1 MKFWV
6 IPEEMSEYDRR
17 AIDGGI
23 PGDELMER
31 AGSAA
36 AARAMRMVSPDG
48 GPVIVFAGPG
58 NNGGDGLVVA
68 RKLRE
73 RSYYAH
79 VVLAAAPGKSL
90 SRNCQHNLGRFVQ
103 DGGIVVPPGKLDDLP
118 DSPSLVVDALL
129 GTGFKG
135 RIEGIFA
142 QCLDRMKLYGCR
154 VLAVDTP
161 SGINGRTGEVDP
173 HTLPADVTVTFA
185 APKAG
190 LLFPPG
196 CGHAG
201 SIYVADIGIE
211 VDEARDRMV
220 PSMADIRDLL
230 PPRPSDGHKGTFG
243 RVLLIGGSEI
253 MPGAPQLMAMGA
265 IRSGVGLATLA
276 VPLSTHQLVAGR
288 VPEALSAYFLP
299 GDPSSLPDVSQF
311 DAVAVGPGLGN
322 NSSTRKVVNYVL
334 SNWSVP
340 LVLDADALNVI
351 ERPVEQLKS
360 YRGPLLITPHPG
372 EMARL
377 AKCDPNS
384 IASRSSAAARL
395 SEATGACILLKGRPS
410 MVFWKERGSAL
421 VPAGNSG
428 LAKGGS
434 GDVLTGVVAS
444 LMAQGMDP
452 FEAGMTGAFAHGLA
466 ADMATEFSSRRSL
479 LPSDVA
485 LWLGRAFSVTEEC
498 MDYEL
503 LTSGGRW
510 KSDWNDRT

>member
-17 AIDGGI
+17 VIEGGT
-23 PGDELMER
+23 PGEELMER
-31 AGSAA
+31 AGGAA
-36 AARAMRMVSPDG
+36 AARAMGMVSPDG

-58 NNGGDGLVVA
+58 NNGGDGLVIA

-79 VVLAAAPGKSL
+79 VVLAAAQGKSL
-90 SRNCQHNLGRFVQ
+90 SHDCQNNLGRFVQ

-129 GTGFKG
+129 GTGFRG
-135 RIEGIFA
+135 RIEGVFA
-142 QCLDRMKLYGCR
+142 RCLDRMKGYGCR

-196 CGHAG
+196 CGYTG
-201 SIYVADIGIE
+201 NVFVADIGIE
-211 VDEARDRMV
+211 VDGAGDRMV
-220 PSMADIRDLL
+220 PSMSDIRDFL
-230 PPRPSDGHKGTFG
+230 PSRPADGHKGTFG
-243 RVLLIGGSEI
+243 KVLLIGGSET

-299 GDPSSLPDVSQF
+299 GDPSSLPEGSNF
-311 DAVAVGPGLGN
+311 DAVAAGPGLGN
-322 NSSTRKVVNYVL
+322 SASTRKVVNYVL
-334 SNWSVP
+334 ANWNVP

-372 EMARL
+372 EMSKL
-377 AKCDPNS
+377 AKCDPSS

-395 SEATGACILLKGRPS
+395 SESTGACILLKGRPS
-410 MVFWKERGSAL
+410 MVFWRGRGSAL

-434 GDVLTGVVAS
+434 GDVLTGMVAS

-452 FEAGMTGAFAHGLA
+452 FEAAMTGAFVHGLA
-466 ADMATEFSSRRSL
+466 ADMATEDSSRRSL
-479 LPSDVA
+479 VPSDVA
-485 LWLGRAFSVTEEC
+485 LWLGRAFRVTEEC
-498 MDYEL
+498 RDDEL
-503 LTSGGRW
+503 LTTGG
-510 KSDWNDRT
+510 KWNSEWNHRT